1 MMLSWFRRSIETPSL
16 FAELYDRHG
25 GRVVRYVARRV
36 GAIDAEDIAAEVFV
50 RAYSRRA
57 ACRGEHGSV
66 LPWLLGVANHVIADH
81 RRVENRR
88 LETLERLAETMPTS
102 VEHEQAGLAP
112 ELLRALRRVPA
123 ADRDALLL
131 VVWGELSYDVAA
143 TALDVPIGTVHQP
156 RVDMRLHMLCWH
168 LADRWGRVRAD
179 GTIVPLRLSH
189 SVLADL
195 VAAGRPT
202 VSSALSDLAE
212 RELVRP
218 LDEGWLRSGEP
229 PAELLEV
236 QAIDVEALKPQKPH
250 RSDRA

>member
-1 MMLSWFRRSIETPSL
+1 
-16 FAELYDRHG
+16 
-25 GRVVRYVARRV
+25 
-36 GAIDAEDIAAEVFV
+36 
-50 RAYSRRA
+50 
-57 ACRGEHGSV
+57 
-66 LPWLLGVANHVIADH
+66 
-81 RRVENRR
+81 
-88 LETLERLAETMPTS
+88 MPTS

-131 VVWGELSYDVAA
+131 VVWGELSYDEAA

-156 RVDMRLHMLCWH
+156 RVDMRLHMLFWH

-195 VAAGRPT
+195 VAARRPT

-218 LDEGWLRSGEP
+218 LDEGWLLSGEP

-236 QAIDVEALKPQKPH
+236 QAIDVEALKPQKPD